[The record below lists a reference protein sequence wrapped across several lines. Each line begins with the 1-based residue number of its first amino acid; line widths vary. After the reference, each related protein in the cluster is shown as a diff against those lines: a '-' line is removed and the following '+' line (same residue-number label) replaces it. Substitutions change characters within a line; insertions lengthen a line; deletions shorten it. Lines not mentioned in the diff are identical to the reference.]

1 MAGLWGCAITGKK
14 RRDSS
19 FAQSWSVLVV
29 LPGDRREYVAQHSGL
44 ELGRGKKNL
53 GTFRVLHF
61 ELKHRYSKT
70 LFGETFFEVVYFGMA
85 QLGFE

>member
-1 MAGLWGCAITGKK
+1 M
-14 RRDSS
+14 
-19 FAQSWSVLVV
+19 LVV
-29 LPGDRREYVAQHSGL
+29 FPGNRREYVAQHSGL

-70 LFGETFFEVVYFGMA
+70 LFGETFFQVVYFGMA
-85 QLGFE
+85 QLGFEQALIPINVPLMDT